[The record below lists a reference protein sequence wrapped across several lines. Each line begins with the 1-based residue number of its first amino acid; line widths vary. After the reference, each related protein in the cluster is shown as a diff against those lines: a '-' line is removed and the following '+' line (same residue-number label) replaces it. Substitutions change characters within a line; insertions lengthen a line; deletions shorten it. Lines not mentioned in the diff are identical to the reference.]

1 MDCIRIYNQLIAN
14 ARKKEQ
20 SLLSSKTKYYEIH
33 HITPRSMGGDD
44 GPHNLVALTYREHF
58 IAHWLL
64 FKIHK
69 NPEMYWAWN
78 RMSQLGEPR
87 KYDSYRCTSIEFE
100 IIKRKRRDIV
110 MQMVNDNKYRYIY
123 HKFDGKKYF
132 LNVETNERLLV
143 DQKDY
148 SKYSCY
154 PWKPL
159 TKGRVKIVNIQT
171 GEVTSVERGDP
182 LLNDSAW
189 EFMRFLYTSDTH
201 VYVVRHKEHN
211 YRWIFDANDQEFI
224 NTKDQWNVIS
234 TRIVNTDSYENENV
248 YLDDPRLDDKIH
260 WASAYERHHVFR
272 NTITGQYKKFYLSD
286 PRRLDECWASVNK
299 NKVACINTVTGE
311 RSYKFETDIEEPWC
325 ASKVAVKNPDGTWPK
340 KTCPHCKKT
349 LVANYYYY
357 KTHEDNCIHNP
368 ANPNYQPEN
377 PDKKLTKGKTY
388 YINAEG
394 EKLALTKDDPRV
406 LSGEFWSVGKGLV
419 TIKNI
424 KTGQSIKVTRDDP
437 RLKDPEW
444 ETKFKKGTFPYRNK
458 MTGEIRLLS
467 KDDPLRQSD
476 QWEATNKGAHTG
488 PRKNREYATC
498 PYCGKVG
505 LLQSGFTRWH
515 MENCR
520 HKPKC

>member
-1 MDCIRIYNQLIAN
+1 MDYIRIYNQLIDKAQLETT
-14 ARKKEQ
+14 RSKK
-20 SLLSSKTKYYEIH
+20 TGYYERH
-33 HITPRSMGGDD
+33 HITPKSLGGSDD
-44 GPHNLVALTYREHF
+44 ADNLVLLTAQEHY
-58 IAHWLL
+58 IAHHLL
-64 FKIHK
+64 CKAYPDNVLLMYAFDNMCHIK
-69 NPEMYWAWN
+69 NGKQQRNYAVSSVVYATYKEKQSKHHVYKNVITGENEIVLIEYAQQHPELYVGIN
-78 RMSQLGEPR
+78 RDRIGVVCC
-87 KYDSYRCTSIEFE
+87 DGSI
-100 IIKRKRRDIV
+100 
-110 MQMVNDNKYRYIY
+110 RYIKKEEFDSSK
-123 HKFDGKKYF
+123 HKTLG
-132 LNVETNERLLV
+132 
-143 DQKDY
+143 
-148 SKYSCY
+148 
-154 PWKPL
+154 
-159 TKGRVKIVNIQT
+159 
-171 GEVTSVERGDP
+171 
-182 LLNDSAW
+182 
-189 EFMRFLYTSDTH
+189 
-201 VYVVRHKEHN
+201 
-211 YRWIFDANDQEFI
+211 
-224 NTKDQWNVIS
+224 
-234 TRIVNTDSYENENV
+234 
-248 YLDDPRLDDKIH
+248 
-260 WASAYERHHVFR
+260 
-272 NTITGQYKKFYLSD
+272 
-286 PRRLDECWASVNK
+286 
-299 NKVACINTVTGE
+299 
-311 RSYKFETDIEEPWC
+311 
-325 ASKVAVKNPDGTWPK
+325 VAVKNPDGTWPK